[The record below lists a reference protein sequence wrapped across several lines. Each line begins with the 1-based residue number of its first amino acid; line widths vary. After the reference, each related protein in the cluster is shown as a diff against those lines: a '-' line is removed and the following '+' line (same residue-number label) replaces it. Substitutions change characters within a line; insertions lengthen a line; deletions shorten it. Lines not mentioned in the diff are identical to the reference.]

1 MRTTAA
7 VFAAATLGLALAAAP
22 AARAEVATVGQPA
35 PEFTL
40 KDVSGQ
46 SHALSSFKG
55 KWVVLEWINYDCPFV
70 QKHYRSGNMPKLQKE
85 YTAKG
90 VVWLAVNSSN
100 VGKQGYFEPAEIK
113 ARSQKMGFA
122 ATAYLVDTDGTV
134 GRLYGAKTTP
144 HMYVI
149 TPEGKLVYAGGID
162 DTPSTDQ
169 ADIATAKNYVR
180 AALDEAMAGKP
191 VTKPTSQPYGCSV
204 KY

>member
-1 MRTTAA
+1 MRKPTAVLAIAA
-7 VFAAATLGLALAAAP
+7 VGLALAAAP
-22 AARAEVATVGQPA
+22 TAFADVATVGQPA
-35 PEFTL
+35 PGFTL
-40 KDVSGQ
+40 TDSNGQ
-46 SHALSSFKG
+46 SHALSSLKG

-113 ARSQKMGFA
+113 ARSQKEGLA

-134 GRLYGAKTTP
+134 GRAYGAKTTP

-149 TPEGKLVYAGGID
+149 DPQGRLVYAGGID
-162 DTPSTDQ
+162 DKPSTEQ
-169 ADIATAKNYVR
+169 ADIATATNHVR
-180 AALDEAMAGKP
+180 SALDEAMAGKP

>member
-1 MRTTAA
+1 MRTTAT
-7 VFAAATLGLALAAAP
+7 VFAAALGLALAAAP
-22 AARAEVATVGQPA
+22 AARAEVATVGQAA
-35 PEFTL
+35 PDFTL
-40 KDVSGQ
+40 TDSNGQ
-46 SHALSSFKG
+46 SHALSSLKG

-85 YTAKG
+85 YAAKG

-113 ARSQKMGFA
+113 ARSQKEGLA
-122 ATAYLVDTDGTV
+122 ASAYLVDTDGTV

-169 ADIATAKNYVR
+169 ADIATAKNHVR

>member
-1 MRTTAA
+1 MRTTTA
-7 VFAAATLGLALAAAP
+7 VFAAALGLALAAAP

-35 PEFTL
+35 PDFML
-40 KDVSGQ
+40 KDSNGQ
-46 SHALSSFKG
+46 SHALSSLKG

-113 ARSQKMGFA
+113 ARSQKEGLA
-122 ATAYLVDTDGTV
+122 ASAYLVDTDGAV

-180 AALDEAMAGKP
+180 AALDEAMAGKA